1 VTRIGHKTFGSNR
14 AICGAIILHKLNATG
29 MNVLMKK
36 LSLCALVLLASGAIS
51 QALAQTRHSITSYN
65 AVGDGATVNTA
76 AIQAAIDKCAATGGG
91 VVVVP
96 KGVFLTGALFFKQG
110 VNLRVEQDGVLKG
123 TTASADYP
131 PIYTRW
137 EGIERYWTSALLNFV
152 GMTNVE
158 VSGEGM
164 IDGSGEAWGNRGGR
178 GAVGNAVPGLRIAS
192 SPAAK
197 NPTTASLCV
206 LPIGSELPATNASGV
221 AVPGRGLGRPRTL
234 VFQSCRDVRV
244 SGLHF
249 KNEASWCVVFI
260 YSEQGVAENLNI
272 RAAHTIPSS
281 DGIDIDSC
289 SKIRVS
295 GCDIDCNDDCI
306 SLKSGKDED
315 GLRVNRPCEDI
326 VIEKTRFAYG
336 HGGAAMG
343 SETSGGI
350 RNVEVNDCVA
360 EAGNFAPIRFK
371 SQPSRGGVVENITYR
386 NMKLNGTRQ
395 AFEFNLEWRM
405 VPPILPPAKVLP
417 VVRNVKMINI
427 SGTVNTAGVI
437 HGLRDSP
444 IQGLTFENCQLMAQ
458 RGLTLEYVTNIDS
471 SGLHLKVESGEPV
484 IIRSGGGEQH

>member
-1 VTRIGHKTFGSNR
+1 MG
-14 AICGAIILHKLNATG
+14 L
-29 MNVLMKK
+29 
-36 LSLCALVLLASGAIS
+36 LCWFSAFPAPG
-51 QALAQTRHSITSYN
+51 QARFLITDHN
-65 AVGDGATVNTA
+65 AVGDGTTVNTT
-76 AIQAAIDKCAATGGG
+76 AIQSAIDQCAASGGG
-91 VVVVP
+91 VLVVP

-110 VNLRVEQDGVLKG
+110 VNLRVEQGGVLKG
-123 TTASADYP
+123 TTAQADYP

-164 IDGSGEAWGNRGGR
+164 IDGSGAESWGNRGGGGGGTNSTPR
-178 GAVGNAVPGLRIAS
+178 ATNGSDATAGAL
-192 SPAAK
+192 SPAPLQ
-197 NPTTASLCV
+197 PTTATLCF
-206 LPIGSELPATNASGV
+206 PPAPGNLPAVNAAGV
-221 AVPGRGLGRPRTL
+221 AVPGRGGLGRPRTL
-234 VFQSCRDVRV
+234 VFQSCRGVRV

-249 KNEASWCVVFI
+249 KNEACWCVVFI
-260 YSEQGVAENLNI
+260 YTQDAVAENLTV
-272 RAAHTIPSS
+272 RAEHTIAMS
-281 DGIDIDSC
+281 DGMDIDSC
-289 SKIRVS
+289 RNVHVT

-386 NMKLNGTRQ
+386 NLQLNNTRQ

-405 VPPILPPAKVLP
+405 VAPVAPPAKVLP

-427 SGTVNTAGVI
+427 SGTVNSAGI
-437 HGLRDSP
+437 IRGLRDSP
-444 IQGLTFENCQLMAQ
+444 IQGLTFENCNLIAQ
-458 RGLTLEYVTNIDS
+458 RGLTLENVTNVDS
-471 SGLHLKVESGEPV
+471 SGLHIQVAAGEPL
-484 IIRSGGGEQH
+484 IQRTTGGGQQQQ